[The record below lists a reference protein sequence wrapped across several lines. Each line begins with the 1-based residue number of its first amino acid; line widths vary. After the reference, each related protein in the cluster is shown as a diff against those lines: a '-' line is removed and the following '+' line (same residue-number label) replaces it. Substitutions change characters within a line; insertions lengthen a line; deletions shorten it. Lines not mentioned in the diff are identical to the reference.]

1 MGTYSFR
8 TDCGMVRPIN
18 EDNVSIVENKESG
31 DILMMVL
38 DGMGGHSKGEKA
50 SSLALSIITER
61 FIKMKKYRS
70 IRKIK
75 AYIIKAIKKAN
86 REINI
91 LGTNNMEYHEMGT
104 TLILVVLHGNKVL
117 MCNVG
122 DSRLY
127 TTIGNNIYQL
137 SEDQTYVQ
145 FLYRVGKI
153 KKEDMAIHPK
163 RHVLM
168 NALGTYPSVSIVT
181 KVFKKPMEKILLC
194 SDGLYNMMNDNDI
207 NIVLQMKLTT
217 EEKVKILVRR
227 ANDNGGMDNIAIALW
242 EA

>member
-104 TLILVVLHGNKVL
+104 TLILVILHGNKVL

-194 SDGLYNMMNDNDI
+194 SDGLYNMLSDNDI

-217 EEKVKILVRR
+217 EEKVRILVR
-227 ANDNGGMDNIAIALW
+227 
-242 EA
+242 

>member
-61 FIKMKKYRS
+61 FIKMKKYLS

-104 TLILVVLHGNKVL
+104 TLILVILHGNKVL

-194 SDGLYNMMNDNDI
+194 SDGLYNMLSDNDI

-217 EEKVKILVRR
+217 EEKVRILVRR